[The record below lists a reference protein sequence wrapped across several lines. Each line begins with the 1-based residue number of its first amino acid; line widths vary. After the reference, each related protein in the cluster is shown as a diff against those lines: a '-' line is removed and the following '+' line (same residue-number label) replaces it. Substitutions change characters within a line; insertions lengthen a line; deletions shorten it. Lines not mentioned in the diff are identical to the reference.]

1 MWLNH
6 WASKLLFQ
14 ILLGFTFVG
23 FSTICQAES
32 YTYDAA
38 GRLTGTIYDDGTS
51 VSYGYDANGNM
62 LSKTV
67 NATPVPPKL
76 VRPAPLKVT
85 ALPGRVVLT
94 WPDKSV
100 REKGYAVER
109 RKGAGKF
116 ARIGNSPANATR
128 FVDRKIVKKT
138 VYRYRVRAF
147 AAGKFSAYSNVVT
160 ARAK

>member
-1 MWLNH
+1 MNIKDI
-6 WASKLLFQ
+6 SSVIMGIVF
-14 ILLGFTFVG
+14 LGVPLYAM
-23 FSTICQAES
+23 AES

-38 GRLTGTIYDDGTS
+38 GRLTGTTYDDGTS
-51 VSYGYDANGNM
+51 VIYSYDANGNM
-62 LSKTV
+62 LAKTV

-76 VRPAPLKVT
+76 IRPAPLKTTV
-85 ALPGRVVLT
+85 LPGRVVLK

-116 ARIGNSPANATR
+116 VRIGNAPANATR
-128 FVDRKIVKKT
+128 FVDRKVVKNT

-147 AAGKFSAYSNVVT
+147 AAGKFSTYSNVVT
-160 ARAK
+160 VRAK